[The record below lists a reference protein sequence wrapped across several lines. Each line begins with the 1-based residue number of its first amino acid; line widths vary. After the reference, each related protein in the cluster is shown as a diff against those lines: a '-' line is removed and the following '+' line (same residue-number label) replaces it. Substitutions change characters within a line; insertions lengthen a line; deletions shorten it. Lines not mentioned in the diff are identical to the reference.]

1 MKRNQRFL
9 CILLAVLLSMSVC
22 GGLFA
27 SAAVPGDIDSDG
39 ELSLRDYMIVKRYVL
54 GTYEPPAGEIERA
67 DIDNDGD
74 VNAFDYMVLKRV
86 ILGTYTLTTYSFVER
101 EDAAYDVAEGVHYS
115 EYTLSS
121 GIYENVYVSASALEF
136 NTEDYAVIAYAGAAG
151 GAAYLANQYRL
162 AVEDGYEVVGA
173 INGSF
178 FSMDSGSTPNGN
190 YGYLNEYLI
199 SNGEIYSA
207 DNDNPASDFDGMV
220 CINSDGTIQSVEN
233 SKLHFDLYI
242 NGQSIS
248 GGVSYVN
255 KTGGRYNGGNWSN
268 GIYYYDEHSGDL
280 YYDSEE
286 PGEIISAALT
296 FPVCPGYE
304 VLCRKLDGTKLTV
317 GGTLEGE
324 VISVTPDTYGG
335 AIGEDE
341 FILFVKTGS
350 PNAAYLSSLEAG
362 DTISIAASETASAA
376 GDATANAQSVIANV
390 GYLVKDGVNLTLNNS
405 FNSGA
410 AHSNTTKARWTAF
423 GIKADG
429 SWVFFT
435 TEGASTG
442 SDGSVTLQDVAMAMM
457 EMGCVDVIRM
467 DGGGSSGMY
476 VCDTGNGEKG
486 FKQYSGRSIG
496 DCLLIVKRSSPAL
509 QTSDEL
515 KSNVDALIE
524 QAEGR
529 ADDEYVASALAFA
542 KDVTA
547 NDKSVVGDYKLAY
560 MKLRYALSGKQ
571 QLGDLMSA
579 VAGVSYKDYSEYV
592 LTNLRAAYADASAI
606 FGGDASAEEVLAAYD
621 ELNKW
626 YKLSGDVTIDGV
638 EYKTV
643 TNAAFVTGLN
653 LSILTGYCSIYTPGT
668 NVSGVN
674 LNWTQVVLLQYDEAQ
689 GAYIVKKNFFG
700 NGQPT
705 TIMSNL
711 GFDGNVVSEGYL
723 VIGAHGD
730 SGTDAANRDFVK
742 AAGTGKKCLFYGID
756 LENCTIG
763 VGAYFTFE

>member
-1 MKRNQRFL
+1 MRRNQRFL
-9 CILLAVLLSMSVC
+9 CVLLAVLMSMSLC

-27 SAAVPGDIDSDG
+27 SAAVRGDVDCDG
-39 ELSLRDYMIVKRYVL
+39 ALKVKDYMMLKRYVL
-54 GTYEPPAGEIERA
+54 GTFDLTEEQLKNA
-67 DIDNDGD
+67 DIDNNNKVESKD
-74 VNAFDYMVLKRV
+74 FMMLKRV
-86 ILGTYTLTTYSFVER
+86 ILGTYQLSPYAFVER
-101 EDAAYDVAEGVHYS
+101 TDKAYDVADGVHYS
-115 EYTLSS
+115 EYTLTS
-121 GIYENVYVSASALEF
+121 GVLDNVYVSASALEF

-162 AVEDGYEVVGA
+162 AVEDGYDVVGA

-178 FSMDSGSTPNGN
+178 FSMDGSKNGN

-207 DNDNPASDFDGMV
+207 DNDNAATDFDGMV
-220 CINSDGTIQSVEN
+220 CINSDGTIESVSN

-242 NGQSIS
+242 NGQNIAGGIS
-248 GGVSYVN
+248 HVN
-255 KTGGRYNGGNWSN
+255 KTGGRYNGANWGN

-296 FPVCPGYE
+296 FPCCPGYE

-324 VISVTPDTYGG
+324 VISVTPDTYNG

-341 FILFVKTGS
+341 FILFVKTSS
-350 PNAAYLSSLEAG
+350 PNAAYLSNLKAG
-362 DTISIAASETASAA
+362 DTIAIAASETASAA

-390 GYLVKDGVNLTLNNS
+390 GYLVKDGVNLTKDKS

-442 SDGSVTLQDVAMAMM
+442 SDGSVTLQDVAQAMM
-457 EMGCVDVIRM
+457 DMGCVDVIRM
-467 DGGGSSGMY
+467 DGGGSSAMY
-476 VCDTGNGEKG
+476 VCDTGDGSKG

-496 DCLLIVKRSSPAL
+496 DCLLVVKRSSPAL

-515 KSNVDALIE
+515 KANVDELIAK
-524 QAEGR
+524 AENR
-529 ADDEYVASALAFA
+529 ADDEYVASALAYA
-542 KDVTA
+542 KGVVA
-547 NDKSVVGDYKLAY
+547 SDKSVVGDYKIAF

-571 QLGDLMSA
+571 QLGDMMSA
-579 VAGVSYKDYSEYV
+579 VSSVSYKDYSEYV
-592 LTNLRAAYADASAI
+592 LTNLRAAYADASAV
-606 FGGDASAEEVLAAYD
+606 FGGDASSDEVLKAYD
-621 ELNKW
+621 ELKKW
-626 YKLSGDVTIDGV
+626 YDLKGDVTIGGK
-638 EYKTV
+638 EYKKV
-643 TNAAFVTGLN
+643 SNAAYVTGLN
-653 LSILTGYCSIYTPGT
+653 LSIMTGYCSIYTPGT

-674 LNWTQVVLLQYDEAQ
+674 LNWAQVMLLQYDEAQ
-689 GAYIVKKNFFG
+689 GAYVVKQNFFG
-700 NGQPT
+700 NGQPA
-705 TIMSNL
+705 TIMSKL
-711 GFDGNVVSEGYL
+711 GFEGNVVPEGYL

-730 SGTDAANRDFVK
+730 SGKDQTNREYVK
-742 AAGTGKKCLFYGID
+742 SAKVGQKCVFYGID
-756 LENCTIG
+756 LETYTVG
-763 VGAYFTFE
+763 VAAYFAFE

>member
-1 MKRNQRFL
+1 MKRNYRFL
-9 CILLAVLLSMSVC
+9 CIVLTVLLLVSAC

-27 SAAVPGDIDSDG
+27 SAAVIGDIDGNG
-39 ELSLRDYMIVKRYVL
+39 EYGLADYMMVKRYVL
-54 GTYEPPAGEIERA
+54 GTYELSEEQLEAA
-67 DIDNDGD
+67 DANSSGAVD
-74 VNAFDYMVLKRV
+74 AMDYMIIKRV
-86 ILGTYTLTTYSFVER
+86 ILGTHTLSTYSFVER
-101 EDAAYDVAEGVHYS
+101 GDAAYDVAEGVHYS

-121 GIYENVYVSASALEF
+121 GIYKNVYVSASALEF

-162 AVEDGYEVVGA
+162 AVEDGYDVVGA

-178 FSMDSGSTPNGN
+178 FSMDGSKNGN

-233 SKLHFDLYI
+233 SRLHFDLYI

-248 GGVSYVN
+248 GGISYVN
-255 KTGGRYNGGNWSN
+255 KTGGRYNGGNWGN

-324 VISVTPDTYGG
+324 VISVTPDTYNG
-335 AIGEDE
+335 AIGENE
-341 FILFVKTGS
+341 FILFVKTAS
-350 PNAAYLSSLEAG
+350 PNAAYLADLKAG
-362 DTISIAASETASAA
+362 DTISIAASETASEA
-376 GDATANAQSVIANV
+376 GDVTANAQSVIANV
-390 GYLVKDGVNLTLNNS
+390 GYLVKDGVDLTKDNA

-442 SDGSVTLQDVAMAMM
+442 SDGSVTLQDVAKAMI

-496 DCLLIVKRSSPAL
+496 DCLLVVKRSSPAL
-509 QTSDEL
+509 QTGEEL
-515 KSNVDALIE
+515 AANVADLIE
-524 QAEGR
+524 KAELR
-529 ADDEYVASALAFA
+529 ADDEYVATALAYA
-542 KDVTA
+542 KDVVA
-547 NDKSVVGDYKLAY
+547 SDKSVVGDYKIAY
-560 MKLRYALSGKQ
+560 MKLRYALSGKK

-592 LTNLRAAYADASAI
+592 LTNLRAAYTTAAAA
-606 FGGDASAEEVLAAYD
+606 FGGDASTEDVLAAYD
-621 ELNKW
+621 ELKKW
-626 YKLSGDVTIDGV
+626 YELKGDVTIDGV

-643 TNAAFVTGLN
+643 TQAAYVTGLN

-674 LNWTQVVLLQYDEAQ
+674 LNWAQVALLQYDEAQ
-689 GAYIVKKNFFG
+689 GAYVVKQNFFG
-700 NGQPT
+700 NGQPA
-705 TIMSNL
+705 TIMGKL
-711 GFDGNVVSEGYL
+711 GFDGNIVPEGYL

-730 SGTDAANRDFVK
+730 SGSDAANRDFVK
-742 AAGTGKKCLFYGID
+742 AAGTGKKCLIYGID

-763 VGAYFTFE
+763 VGAYITFE

>member
-1 MKRNQRFL
+1 MKRNYRFL
-9 CILLAVLLSMSVC
+9 CIVLTVLLSVSAC

-27 SAAVPGDIDSDG
+27 SAAVIGDVDG
-39 ELSLRDYMIVKRYVL
+39 NGEHGLADYMMVKRYVL
-54 GTYEPPAGEIERA
+54 GTYELSEEQLEAA
-67 DIDNDGD
+67 DANGSGD
-74 VNAFDYMVLKRV
+74 VDGVDFMIIKRV
-86 ILGTYTLTTYSFVER
+86 ILGTHTLSTYSFVER
-101 EDAAYDVAEGVHYS
+101 GDAAYDVADGVHYS

-121 GIYENVYVSASALEF
+121 GIYKNVYVSASALEF

-162 AVEDGYEVVGA
+162 AVEDGYDVVGA

-178 FSMDSGSTPNGN
+178 FSMDSGSNPNGN

-233 SKLHFDLYI
+233 SRLHFDLYI

-248 GGVSYVN
+248 GGISYVN

-296 FPVCPGYE
+296 FPCCPGYE

-324 VISVTPDTYGG
+324 VISVTPDTYNG
-335 AIGEDE
+335 AIGKDE
-341 FILFVKTGS
+341 FILFVKTAS
-350 PNAAYLSSLEAG
+350 PNAAYLADLKAG
-362 DTISIAASETASAA
+362 DTISIAASETASEA

-390 GYLVKDGVNLTLNNS
+390 GYLVKDGVDLTADNS

-423 GIKADG
+423 GIKEDG

-442 SDGSVTLQDVAMAMM
+442 SDGSVTLQDVAKAMM
-457 EMGCVDVIRM
+457 EMGCVDVIRL

-496 DCLLIVKRSSPAL
+496 DCLLVVKRSSPAL
-509 QTSDEL
+509 QTGEEL
-515 KSNVDALIE
+515 AANVADLIE
-524 QAEGR
+524 NAELR
-529 ADDEYVASALAFA
+529 TEDEYVAAALAYA
-542 KDVTA
+542 KDVVA
-547 NDKSVVGDYKLAY
+547 SDKSVVGDYKIAY
-560 MKLRYALSGKQ
+560 MKLRYALSGKK

-592 LTNLRAAYADASAI
+592 LTNLRAAYTTAAAA
-606 FGGDASAEEVLAAYD
+606 FGGDASTEDVLAAYD
-621 ELNKW
+621 ELKKW
-626 YKLSGDVTIDGV
+626 YGLKGDVTIDGV
-638 EYKTV
+638 EYKAV
-643 TNAAFVTGLN
+643 TEAAYVTGLN
-653 LSILTGYCSIYTPGT
+653 LSIQTGYCSIYTPGT

-674 LNWTQVVLLQYDEAQ
+674 LNWAQVVLLQYDEAQ
-689 GAYIVKKNFFG
+689 GAYVVKQNFFG
-700 NGQPT
+700 NGQPA
-705 TIMSNL
+705 TIMSKL
-711 GFDGNVVSEGYL
+711 GFDGNIVPEGYL

-730 SGTDAANRDFVK
+730 SGSDAANRDFVK
-742 AAGTGKKCLFYGID
+742 AAGTGKKCLIYGID

-763 VGAYFTFE
+763 VGAYITFE